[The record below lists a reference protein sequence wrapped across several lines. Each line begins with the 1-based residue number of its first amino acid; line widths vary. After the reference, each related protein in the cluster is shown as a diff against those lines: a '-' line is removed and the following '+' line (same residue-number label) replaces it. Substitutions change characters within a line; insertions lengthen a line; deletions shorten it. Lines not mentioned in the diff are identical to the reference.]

1 MKLAVIL
8 DGNTLP
14 RFALDALDAIEGCS
28 DITVLHCTNTRR
40 RTSLLKHAFYYGLN
54 LLSIR
59 NPRTRPVNITDG
71 SKRVAQTITFESGYD
86 GAWQTLPQDV
96 LCRIADNRFDLILK
110 FGMGL
115 LRVPP
120 ATELGVPI
128 LSYHHGDPDHYRGRP
143 AGFWE
148 IWNGEPVLGQMVQI
162 IGNQLDAGAI
172 VAAGETMVYPWSYRR
187 TLIEAYSHSP
197 LLINAAIRNAIAGR
211 TIEKQCAGR
220 NYRLPT
226 NWQVARFVMHM
237 AAAWVRRLSYGAFV
251 EKRWNVSQA
260 EICDG
265 GLSAIVENG
274 SFPKKEC
281 WNTLTVPREFAFY
294 ADPFFSHNPP
304 GILVEALRRTS
315 GLGEIILVKDGI
327 HRRISDSPG
336 HMSYPGTVEVDGQ
349 QLLVPEIA
357 GWSEPKIFR
366 FEGECLKEWITLH
379 VEGAPRLLDPTLWN
393 HEGRTYLF
401 ANDRELGPN
410 ALFLWSADS
419 IDGSFHL
426 HAENPIS
433 VSPIGSRMAG
443 QLTILNGRLIRFGQ
457 DARGGYGDGVIAF
470 EVEAMTAEHYRERRI
485 GSFRFDDRHGP
496 HTLNIQG
503 GQILFDWYSN
513 RFAPLAGARRLS
525 ALRAEKRR
533 SRRISKRGV

>member
-1 MKLAVIL
+1 MRIQMKLAVIL
-8 DGNTLP
+8 DGNMLP
-14 RFALDALDAIEGCS
+14 RFALDALDAIEGC
-28 DITVLHCTNTRR
+28 DELTILDCTNTRR
-40 RTSLLKHAFYYGLN
+40 RKSLLKHAFYYGLN

-59 NPRTRPVNITDG
+59 NPRTRLVNIIHG

-86 GAWQTLPQDV
+86 GAWQTLPKDI
-96 LCRIADNRFDLILK
+96 LCRIADNQCDVILK

-120 ATELGVPI
+120 ADELDVPI

-148 IWNGEPVLGQMVQI
+148 IWKGESVLGQMIQI

-172 VAAGETMVYPWSYRR
+172 VAVGETMVYPWSYRR

-197 LLINAAIRNAIAGR
+197 LLINAAIRNATAGR
-211 TIEKQCAGR
+211 TIEKQCTGR

-226 NWQVARFVMHM
+226 NRQVARFVAHM
-237 AAAWVRRLSYGAFV
+237 AVEWIRRLFYGAFV
-251 EKRWNVSQA
+251 EKRWNVSHA
-260 EICDG
+260 HIRDG

-274 SFPKKEC
+274 SFPKKDC
-281 WNTLTVPREFAFY
+281 WNTLTVPKEFAFY
-294 ADPFFSHNPP
+294 ADPFFSHKPP
-304 GILVEALRRTS
+304 GILVEALRRKS
-315 GLGEIILVKDGI
+315 GLGEIVLVKDGA

-336 HMSYPGTVEVDGQ
+336 HMSYPATVEINGQ

-366 FEGECLKEWITLH
+366 FEGEQLKEFASLH
-379 VEGAPRLLDPTLWN
+379 VEGNPRLLDPTLWE

-401 ANDRELGPN
+401 ANNRALGPN

-419 IDGSFHL
+419 VEGPFHQ
-426 HAENPIS
+426 HAGNPIRI
-433 VSPIGSRMAG
+433 SPVGSRMAG
-443 QLTILNGRLIRFGQ
+443 QLTKLNGKLIRFGQ
-457 DARGGYGDGVIAF
+457 DARRGYGDGIIAF
-470 EVEAMTAEHYRERRI
+470 EVEAMTPELYREHQV

-503 GQILFDWYSN
+503 TEILFDWYSN
-513 RFAPLAGARRLS
+513 RFAPLAGARRLV
-525 ALRAEKRR
+525 ALRAETRR
-533 SRRISKRGV
+533 SMRIA